1 MNLYE
6 VLGVAPNDPALKIR
20 ARFRLLARATHPD
33 MNNDQPSPEFMRY
46 AQAYKTL
53 SVPHKRLE
61 YNAQQGIRLPPRS
74 LKPGHDLYQRLA
86 LSTAEALLGGHFS
99 LHFTRYEPCAR
110 CWLAGCPR
118 CAENGL
124 LSTRVTVTVR
134 VPAQT
139 QRAITVFVE
148 GTGGV
153 SEPGGQ
159 RGHLFVY
166 IVPAPEQGRILATS
180 VTRAEKK
187 GISEP
192 IKATDRSPVQRLQ
205 S

>member
-6 VLGVAPNDPALKIR
+6 VLGVAPDDPTLKIR
-20 ARFRLLARATHPD
+20 AQFRLLARATHPD
-33 MNNDQPSPEFMRY
+33 MNNGQPSLEFMRY
-46 AQAYKTL
+46 AQAYKVLTD
-53 SVPHKRLE
+53 PHKRLE
-61 YNAQQGIRLPPRS
+61 YNIQQGIKLAPRL

-86 LSTAEALLGGHFS
+86 LSTTEALSGGHFP

-118 CAENGL
+118 CAKNGL
-124 LSTRVTVTVR
+124 ISTHITVIVR

-139 QRAITVFVE
+139 QRAITVFLE
-148 GTGGV
+148 GSGGV
-153 SEPGGQ
+153 SEPGGH

-166 IVPAPEQGRILATS
+166 VVPAAEQVALLLRQLPAP
-180 VTRAEKK
+180 KK
-187 GISEP
+187 GISKP
-192 IKATDRSPVQRLQ
+192 IRAANARTVQ

>member
-46 AQAYKTL
+46 AQAYKIL
-53 SVPHKRLE
+53 SIPHKRLE
-61 YNAQQGIRLPPRS
+61 YNAQQGIKLPPRP

-148 GTGGV
+148 GAGGV
-153 SEPGGQ
+153 SEPGGH

-166 IVPAPEQGRILATS
+166 VVPAPEQGRTPAAS
-180 VTRAEKK
+180 VTRAEKER
-187 GISEP
+187 ISEP
-192 IKATDRSPVQRLQ
+192 TQTVNLPLAQTARS
-205 S
+205 